1 MVVDSLYNGHQFST
15 PTLVLKD
22 LGCVQNNRWL
32 FQKMTLEVPPGSF
45 VAVLGA
51 SGAGK
56 TSFLS
61 TLCGLLKPTEGEV
74 SYCDYE
80 THPISPIMLR
90 GRIGIIPQG
99 FHLTENTTV
108 LNNVLCGH
116 LNRYSFFQTLFGF
129 PASAKNE
136 AYRIIK
142 DLGISEYIH
151 RWVAELSGGEK
162 QRVVIARALFQKP
175 DIYLADE
182 PVSQLDVYLTG
193 RILGILKLETTQHGK
208 TVFCVMHNPDLV
220 DRFADY
226 ALSLNR
232 EHPDQWQRRKIR
244 K

>member
-80 THPISPIMLR
+80 THPISPYTIR
-90 GRIGIIPQG
+90 
-99 FHLTENTTV
+99 F
-108 LNNVLCGH
+108 
-116 LNRYSFFQTLFGF
+116 
-129 PASAKNE
+129 
-136 AYRIIK
+136 IK
-142 DLGISEYIH
+142 I
-151 RWVAELSGGEK
+151 
-162 QRVVIARALFQKP
+162 
-175 DIYLADE
+175 
-182 PVSQLDVYLTG
+182 
-193 RILGILKLETTQHGK
+193 
-208 TVFCVMHNPDLV
+208 
-220 DRFADY
+220 
-226 ALSLNR
+226 
-232 EHPDQWQRRKIR
+232 
-244 K
+244 